1 MIEKLE
7 TFVNVN
13 GYPIIRR
20 CFNCKHWFSE
30 QKEQSKLKPQEEHYE
45 KLEGY
50 CKLKPMYFSSTLQP
64 TVYPIT
70 KEYYLCENHQF
81 EKEDYLN
88 SVAQKVLLKDAIK
101 SKNQVKKIR

>member
-20 CFNCKHWFSE
+20 CFNCKHWHSDE
-30 QKEQSKLKPQEEHYE
+30 KKLKQDSDE
-45 KLEGY
+45 KLQGY
-50 CKLKPMYFSSTLQP
+50 CKFKPMYFASTLQP

-70 KEYYLCENHQF
+70 KEYYLCENHEF

-88 SVAQKVLLKDAIK
+88 QVCKKVMLKDIIK
-101 SKNQVKKIR
+101 KKNDVENP

>member
-7 TFVNVN
+7 TFINVN
-13 GYPIIRR
+13 GFPIIRR

-30 QKEQSKLKPQEEHYE
+30 QKEESKFMHPDEVDHTDKW
-45 KLEGY
+45 EGY

-70 KEYYLCENHQF
+70 KEYYLCEKHEF
-81 EKEDYLN
+81 EREEYLN
-88 SVAQKVLLKDAIK
+88 SVAEKILLKDAIK
-101 SKNQVKKIR
+101 SKNQVKK